1 MKGLTLTTK
10 EQNRLSIMN
19 AVLERRLAVT
29 EAAQL
34 IGVSERH
41 TWRLLAA
48 YRKEGASA
56 LAHSNRG
63 RSPANTTSPVVQA
76 QVVSLAKERYQGV
89 NHTHLTELLEEREGI
104 IISRSTV
111 RRLMALRGLSSPW
124 RRRRPRHRY
133 RRQRMP
139 QEGMLI
145 QIDGSHHRWLEERG
159 PLFTLLLSVDDAT
172 GKVPYAFFQEKENT
186 EGYFYLLLGI
196 VQRYG
201 IPLAL
206 YSDRHLVFRRSRA
219 LYGSVD
225 GFLVDSG
232 KPTQFGRA
240 IRELGITQIFAR
252 SPEAKGR
259 VERVAG
265 TFQDRLVT
273 ELRLAGASTIDEA
286 NSVLEAFLPR
296 FNKRFS
302 VPATRPESA
311 YRPVDPGLDID
322 GVFCFKE
329 RRRVAKDNTVQYYGH
344 TLQLFPDA
352 DRPSYA
358 RARVEVQE
366 RLDGQLVVCYRG
378 KVLTPGEAPPL
389 AATLRALAASYI
401 EDGPAS
407 QMEIDMADLIDE
419 KPKANK
425 RHTGLGWDGDWY
437 RDDEKKCIHGQLVRA
452 GMEQARQQGKR
463 IGRPS
468 VTEREGFS
476 QQFMAAVNLLE
487 QGQISRRQ
495 AARELSI
502 GYATLKRLL
511 DARLWSS
518 NGGRQETIAAVS
530 TYNNEGVYD
539 DILVLLT

>member
-1 MKGLTLTTK
+1 MRGLTLSTK

-19 AVLERRLAVT
+19 AVLERRLAVN

-56 LAHSNRG
+56 LAHGNRG
-63 RSPANTTSPVVQA
+63 RLPANTISPVIKEEVI
-76 QVVSLAKERYQGV
+76 SLAEARYQGV
-89 NHTHLTELLEEREGI
+89 NHTHLTELLEEREGFVL
-104 IISRSTV
+104 SRSTV

-159 PLFTLLLSVDDAT
+159 PRFALLLSVDDAT

-186 EGYFYLLLGI
+186 EGYFRLLLGI

-206 YSDRHLVFRRSRA
+206 YSDRHLAFRRSRA
-219 LYGSVD
+219 PYGSVD

-240 IRELGITQIFAR
+240 IRELGITHIFAR

-286 NSVLEAFLPR
+286 NAVLEDFIPR
-296 FNKRFS
+296 FNKRFG
-302 VPATRPESA
+302 VPATRLESA
-311 YRPVDPGLDID
+311 YRPVDPGVDIG

-329 RRRVAKDNTVQYYGH
+329 KRRVAKDNTVQYYEH

-358 RARVEVQE
+358 RARVEVQQ
-366 RLDGQLVVCYRG
+366 RLDGQLVVCYKG

-389 AATLRALAASYI
+389 AATLRTLAAEGS
-401 EDGPAS
+401 PSS
-407 QMEIDMADLIDE
+407 QMEIEMDDLIDE
-419 KPKANK
+419 RPKANK
-425 RHTGLGWDGDWY
+425 RQTGLGWDGDWY
-437 RDDEKKCIHGQLVRA
+437 HDDEKKCIHGQLVRA

-468 VTEREGFS
+468 VTERDGFP
-476 QQFMAAVNLLE
+476 QQLRAVVNLLN

-495 AARELSI
+495 AARKLSI

-511 DARLWSS
+511 DARSWSS
-518 NGGRQETIAAVS
+518 NGSDQETIAAGS
-530 TYNNEGVYD
+530 TCSSKGVYD

>member
-1 MKGLTLTTK
+1 
-10 EQNRLSIMN
+10 MN
-19 AVLERRLAVT
+19 AVLERRLAIT

-34 IGVSERH
+34 VGVSERH

-56 LAHSNRG
+56 LAHGNRG
-63 RSPANTTSPVVQA
+63 RSPANATSAVVQE

-104 IISRSTV
+104 ILSRSTV
-111 RRLMALRGLSSPW
+111 RRIMALRGLSSPW
-124 RRRRPRHRY
+124 CRRRPRHRY

-159 PLFTLLLSVDDAT
+159 SRFALLLSVDDAT

-186 EGYFYLLLGI
+186 EGYFRLLQGI
-196 VQRYG
+196 VKRYG

-206 YSDRHLVFRRSRA
+206 YSDRHLAFRRSRA
-219 LYGSVD
+219 PYGSVD

-240 IRELGITQIFAR
+240 IRELGITHIFAR

-286 NSVLEAFLPR
+286 NAVLEAFIPR
-296 FNKRFS
+296 FNKRFG
-302 VPATRPESA
+302 VPANRPESA
-311 YRPVDPGLDID
+311 YRPVDPGLDIG

-329 RRRVAKDNTVQYYGH
+329 KRRVAKDNTVQYYEH

-358 RARVEVQE
+358 RTRVEVQQ
-366 RLDGQLVVCYRG
+366 RLDGQLVVCYKG
-378 KVLTPGEAPPL
+378 KVLTPSEAPPL
-389 AATLRALAASYI
+389 AATLRTLAAEGGLS
-401 EDGPAS
+401 S
-407 QMEIDMADLIDE
+407 QMEIDMDDVDE
-419 KPKANK
+419 RPKANT
-425 RHTGLGWDGDWY
+425 RQTGLGWDGDWY
-437 RDDEKKCIHGQLVRA
+437 HDDEKKCIHGQLVRA

-463 IGRPS
+463 IGRPA
-468 VTEREGFS
+468 VTERDGFP
-476 QQFMAAVNLLE
+476 QRFRAIVELLE

-511 DARLWSS
+511 DARLWPS
-518 NGGRQETIAAVS
+518 NGGEQGLIVALTACNDGS
-530 TYNNEGVYD
+530 VYD
-539 DILVLLT
+539 DILVTY

>member
-1 MKGLTLTTK
+1 
-10 EQNRLSIMN
+10 
-19 AVLERRLAVT
+19 
-29 EAAQL
+29 
-34 IGVSERH
+34 
-41 TWRLLAA
+41 
-48 YRKEGASA
+48 
-56 LAHSNRG
+56 
-63 RSPANTTSPVVQA
+63 
-76 QVVSLAKERYQGV
+76 
-89 NHTHLTELLEEREGI
+89 
-104 IISRSTV
+104 
-111 RRLMALRGLSSPW
+111 
-124 RRRRPRHRY
+124 
-133 RRQRMP
+133 MP

-145 QIDGSHHRWLEERG
+145 QIDGSHHHWLEERG
-159 PLFTLLLSVDDAT
+159 PRFTLLLSVDDAT

-186 EGYFYLLLGI
+186 EGYFRLMLGI
-196 VQRYG
+196 VKRYG

-206 YSDRHLVFRRSRA
+206 YSDRHLAFRCSRSP
-219 LYGSVD
+219 YGSVD
-225 GFLVDSG
+225 GFPIDGG

-240 IRELGITQIFAR
+240 IRELGITHIFAR

-273 ELRLAGASTIDEA
+273 ELRLAGATTIDEA
-286 NSVLEAFLPR
+286 NAVLEAFLPR
-296 FNKRFS
+296 FNERFG

-311 YRPVDPGLDID
+311 YRPVGPEVDID

-329 RRRVAKDNTVQYYGH
+329 RRRVAKDNTVQYHEH

-358 RARVEVQE
+358 RVRVEVQQ

-389 AATLRALAASYI
+389 AATLRTLAAEGGLS
-401 EDGPAS
+401 S
-407 QMEIDMADLIDE
+407 QVDIDDVDE
-419 KPKANK
+419 QPKASK
-425 RHTGLGWDGDWY
+425 RQTGLGWNGDWY
-437 RDDEKKCIHGQLVRA
+437 HDDEKKCIHGQLVRA

-468 VTEREGFS
+468 VTERDGFL
-476 QQFMAAVNLLE
+476 QRFRAVVNLLD

-495 AARELSI
+495 AARKLSI

-511 DARLWSS
+511 DARSFS
-518 NGGRQETIAAVS
+518 PNYGDQEKIAAVS
-530 TYNNEGVYD
+530 TCSDEGVYE